1 MTASIFVN
9 MAVADV
15 ARSRAFF
22 EGLGWPVN
30 EQFTDAA
37 SVCLAVGDG
46 ISVMLHAPERFGSY
60 TSKRIADTADTIET
74 ILAVTVDSRD
84 AVDRTTERA
93 LVAGGSSAREPE
105 DHGFMYARSFHDLD
119 GHLWEVLWM
128 SPDGPE

>member
-1 MTASIFVN
+1 MGTSIFVN

-22 EGLGWPVN
+22 ESVGWRVN
-30 EQFTDAA
+30 EQFSDASSA
-37 SVCLAVGDG
+37 CLVVGET
-46 ISVMLHAPERFGSY
+46 VFAMLHTRERFSSY
-60 TSKRIADTADTIET
+60 TGKTIADSHQTIET

-84 AVDRTTERA
+84 EVDHVTDKA
-93 LVAGGSSAREPE
+93 LVAGGLSAREPE

-128 SPDGPE
+128 APEND